1 MDIDA
6 GNLVNFALIQFLR
19 ATVVITTNMG
29 FSEWGNVIGDPE
41 MTTAL
46 LDRLAHHRHMVDT
59 GNESWQIKNSSARLQ
74 PGRTVRTRKFRAN
87 KTKETETYPQIRC
100 YTATHTP

>member
-6 GNLVNFALIQFLR
+6 ANLVNFALIQFLR
-19 ATVVITTNMG
+19 ATVVITTNMS
-29 FSEWGNVIGDPE
+29 FTEWGNVIGDPE

-46 LDRLAHHRHMVDT
+46 LDRLAHYRHMVDT
-59 GNESWQIKNSSARLQ
+59 GNESWQFKNSSARLR
-74 PGRTVRTRKFRAN
+74 PRRTVRTRKFQAN